1 MTVVQPGQ
9 PRANPSSPASRMSA
23 APSAPGVWVPN
34 WSSTAATCGTAGQWQ
49 VGMIVGRGGT
59 TVVSDLPTSDGLA
72 GNAGPQRPIEEC
84 GNPRATARGRRI
96 APPGQQTATVLGG
109 SGGV

>member
-1 MTVVQPGQ
+1 
-9 PRANPSSPASRMSA
+9 
-23 APSAPGVWVPN
+23 
-34 WSSTAATCGTAGQWQ
+34 
-49 VGMIVGRGGT
+49 MIVGRGGT

-109 SGGV
+109 SGGVCSTDPVTVPSLPSASDRHPGHHRAVAPRPGKAALDAGPKRLPP